1 MLYTNYKQ
9 VAEIVLNSQDAEK
22 VDYTPQPENLILWK
36 GGSVVMKHNEYLR
49 KEDGTFIYHP
59 LSPLPSSDY
68 TYENP
73 PTDGKIFHDP
83 YSPKL
88 YPLYFTKKFSFKI
101 NLLNPMSKNL
111 KIAVKSFSIHNTT
124 IMGSDFYSWDNSER
138 SIGNVYI
145 DNVYD
150 KNSFNSDPDI
160 NNKFE
165 LLTFPMC
172 QKPVDT
178 YFNNDILNSAKSIQN
193 NIFQNNY
200 LDIVVD
206 AKIKNSDNEKIKGI
220 PQTARWSL
228 SLILF
233 DTEFQENPKLENYGR
248 MPIMPPKIMDLS

>member
-9 VAEIVLNSQDAEK
+9 VAEIVLHSQDAEK
-22 VDYTPQPENLILWK
+22 VDWTPQQEDLILWK
-36 GGSVVMKHNEYLR
+36 GGSVVMKHNEYQR

-59 LSPLPSSDY
+59 NDFEL
-68 TYENP
+68 
-73 PTDGKIFHDP
+73 DGATQKFT
-83 YSPKL
+83 L
-88 YPLYFTKKFSFKI
+88 YPLEFAKKFSFKI

-111 KIAVKSFSIHNTT
+111 KIAVKSFCIHNTT
-124 IMGSDFYSWDNSER
+124 TMGSDFHSWDNSER
-138 SIGNVYI
+138 EIGNVYI

-150 KNSFNSDPDI
+150 KNSFNSDADI

-165 LLTFPMC
+165 LLTIPLC
-172 QKPVDT
+172 QKPIDT

-233 DTEFQENPKLENYGR
+233 DTEFEENPKLENYGR
-248 MPIMPPKIMDLS
+248 MPVMPPKIMDLS

>member
-9 VAEIVLNSQDAEK
+9 IAEIILHSQDAEN
-22 VDYTPQPENLILWK
+22 VEWTSQPENLILWK
-36 GGSVVMKHNEYLR
+36 GGSPVMKHNEYLR

-59 LSPLPSSDY
+59 NDLED
-68 TYENP
+68 
-73 PTDGKIFHDP
+73 DGETQKLQ
-83 YSPKL
+83 L
-88 YPLYFTKKFSFKI
+88 YPLYFAKKFSFKI

-124 IMGSDFYSWDNSER
+124 TMGSDFYSWDNSER

-150 KNSFNSDPDI
+150 KNSFNSDADI

-165 LLTFPMC
+165 LLTIPMC
-172 QKPVDT
+172 QKPIDT

-220 PQTARWSL
+220 PLTARWSL

-233 DTEFQENPKLENYGR
+233 DTEFEENPKLENYGR
-248 MPIMPPKIMDLS
+248 MPVMPPKIIDLT